1 MPTDTRS
8 RILDAG
14 AGLLN
19 DEGLAAVTQPRIAR
33 AAGLRQS
40 HVTYYFP
47 TRADLLLALAEHSVD
62 QALAGVETRR
72 DELPGAL
79 IDGAT
84 YLPRVR
90 MLASLV
96 LAADQDPA
104 LRPVLDRLVARLRDA
119 LAGVLRAF
127 GHRGSEAE
135 ALTLQATLT
144 GLALLHLGRQNTDSA
159 RDIETGLHSVLGS
172 LAALDAQRT
181 RLP

>member
-1 MPTDTRS
+1 MTRNTRS

-14 AGLLN
+14 TALLN
-19 DEGLAAVTQPRIAR
+19 DEGLAAVTQTRIAR

-40 HVTYYFP
+40 HLTYYFP

-62 QALAGVETRR
+62 QALVGVQTHRA
-72 DELPGAL
+72 ELPGAL
-79 IDGAT
+79 VDGAM

-104 LRPVLDRLVARLRDA
+104 LRPVLERLVAHLRDA
-119 LAGVLRAF
+119 LADVLRSL
-127 GHRGSEAE
+127 GLRGTEAE

-144 GLALLHLGRQNTDSA
+144 GLALLNLGRQSPQA
-159 RDIETGLHSVLGS
+159 AHDIEAGLGTVLDL
-172 LAALDAQRT
+172 LAARSLRAAESH
-181 RLP
+181 